1 MTGESADSLT
11 PSGVSWARWD
21 GTRLRLLIHAQPGA
35 RATRVTGVHGERLR
49 IALKAPPV
57 DGKANGE
64 LVRFVS
70 QALGLRRAQV
80 ELAAG
85 ASSREKMLHIEC
97 DRAAALAH
105 IKALAPA
112 G

>member
-11 PSGVSWARWD
+11 PSGVPWARWD
-21 GTRLRLLIHAQPGA
+21 GTRLRLRIHAQPGA
-35 RATRVTGVHGERLR
+35 HATRITGVHGERLR

-57 DGKANGE
+57 DGRANGE

-80 ELAAG
+80 ELVAG
-85 ASSREKMLHIEC
+85 ASSREKMLAIEC
-97 DRAAALAH
+97 GRDAALAH
-105 IKALAPA
+105 IATLAPA